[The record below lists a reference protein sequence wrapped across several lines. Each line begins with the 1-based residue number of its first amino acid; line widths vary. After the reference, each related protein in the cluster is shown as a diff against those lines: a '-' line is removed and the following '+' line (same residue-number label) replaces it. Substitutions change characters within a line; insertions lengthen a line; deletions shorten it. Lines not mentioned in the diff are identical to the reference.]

1 MKPLPVFLV
10 SRADFFRRFFS
21 FRLLLLA
28 VEMLFFV
35 FSFSRLRFLFSAC
48 VLALF
53 VSCAGGGGGGGGG
66 GTSPR
71 APFSFADESIV
82 GMNVSIDGD
91 YRELRSQRGANFSVT
106 VFCSGVCGVERE
118 VLFFRSLD
126 DEISLQDEEDKDV
139 RLLLN
144 ASTGA
149 QELTVRFEAKRP
161 GRYYY
166 GVCIGEHCSA
176 GVRLV
181 VSGVAVT
188 GVDVKFVVSGLAV
201 LDVSADLVEND
212 DRLNVTTA
220 LFCYGRQ
227 PCSDFPVDY
236 YRATGE
242 DEESFLHQEV
252 PTLANDMAAEDA
264 IEDIVTYIVNATYY
278 GCGGPF
284 SAEYCMSS
292 RVRFDDEDGDG
303 LSPRHD
309 IDDDGDGLIELETAA
324 QFFNIRYVLD
334 GSGYQGIDGGTK
346 STQGCSACVGYELTA
361 DIDLAS
367 YGRFYAGGAGWLP
380 VGTQSAPFTAIFSGN
395 NFTVSNLYIARPAE
409 DDVGLF
415 GAVGATAELRDV
427 HLARV
432 NVTGDS
438 GVGGLTG
445 FGDGATIMVS
455 SVAGTVSGNEN
466 VGGLMGRGEDA
477 TIGVSYALGTV
488 SGDENV
494 GGLTGFG
501 RDATIMASY
510 ARVVVSGEE
519 NVGGL
524 TGWGVNATVSFSY
537 AAGEVSG
544 NVSGGLV
551 GFGLPKAVTLS
562 YWDSDVSGI
571 TNGSGEPH
579 TTAALQSP
587 LAAADI
593 YANWTQTCPQND
605 ALPVWDF
612 GTSGH
617 YPLIR
622 CMSGGLAAQAPD
634 LPFFAGR
641 VDLASAEVA
650 AVDTLVLELSLVCAV
665 ESCETADQTV
675 SFYLSRDAHISAE
688 DIEIDSRSLGDLP
701 SAGGMVRVAALLAAG
716 TPPGP
721 YYVGACLR
729 GSCTSMSAV
738 EELVVTGLGLV
749 ALTPEA
755 MRVARGDSVEF
766 DLDIYCFGSSPCA
779 ATLSYYRAVAP
790 DTAGMRLGDLPVP
803 EIAADTGR
811 VLSFQDEAD
820 YAERAFYYVCL
831 GSVYCTARVEILID
845 GDGDEVLDSI
855 DVDDD
860 GDGLIEIG
868 TAEEL
873 DAMRY
878 VLDGSGFRENA
889 GAAVDMRGCPPA
901 GCRGYELTAD
911 IDLASHGQRED
922 GSAGWQPIG
931 AQDAPFAAVFN
942 GNNFT
947 LSNLYIDRPAEDLV
961 GFFGVLSG
969 TALVRSVSLSDIE
982 VRGKQGVGGLVGR
995 VEAGGKV
1002 LFAAVRRGQVFGFA
1016 ATFNDVGGLVGDA
1029 TGATINASSFDG
1041 EVSGTGR
1048 YIGGLVG
1055 DGVNTTITA
1064 SYAHGTV
1071 SGDTFVGGL
1080 VGRGESA
1087 TITASYAAEDVSG
1100 TEDIGGLVGRG
1111 EGVTIT
1117 ASYAVGTVS
1126 GGNIGGLLGGLD
1138 SPAAVTASYWDS
1150 NVIDQ
1155 DLVGFGEP
1163 RSTVQLQVP
1172 AEELRTAW
1180 EGQRCPGSAEA
1191 GVGFW

>member
-10 SRADFFRRFFS
+10 CRADFFRRFFS
-21 FRLLLLA
+21 FRLLLLT

-66 GTSPR
+66 SGGGTSPR

-82 GMNVSIDGD
+82 GGNVSIDGD
-91 YRELRSQRGANFSVT
+91 YRELRSQRFANFSLT
-106 VFCSGVCGVERE
+106 VLCSGVCDEERE
-118 VLFFRSLD
+118 FLFFRSLD
-126 DEISLQDEEDKDV
+126 DEISLQDEEV
-139 RLLLN
+139 GSVLRN
-144 ASTGA
+144 VSTGA

-188 GVDVKFVVSGLAV
+188 GVDVRFVVSGVAV

-212 DRLNVTTA
+212 DRLNVTTT

-242 DEESFLHQEV
+242 DGASRLQQEV

-284 SAEYCMSS
+284 SAESESEYCMSS
-292 RVRFDDEDGDG
+292 PVRFDDEDGDG

-324 QFFNIRYVLD
+324 QFFNIRHVLD
-334 GSGYQGIDGGTK
+334 GSGYRTILGGVK
-346 STQGCSACVGYELTA
+346 NTQGCSACVGYELTA

-432 NVTGDS
+432 DVTGDS

-445 FGDGATIMVS
+445 FGDGATIRVS

-466 VGGLMGRGEDA
+466 VGGLMGRGDNA

-488 SGDENV
+488 RGDVNI
-494 GGLTGFG
+494 GGLTGSG
-501 RDATIMASY
+501 RDATIMTSY
-510 ARVVVSGEE
+510 ARVAVSGEE
-519 NVGGL
+519 RVGGL

-562 YWDSDVSGI
+562 YWDREVSGI

-579 TTAALQSP
+579 TTAELQSP

-593 YANWTQTCPQND
+593 YANWMQTCPQND

-634 LPFFAGR
+634 LPFIAGR

-650 AVDTLVLELSLVCAV
+650 AVDRLDLELSLVCAV
-665 ESCETADQTV
+665 ESCETAEQTV
-675 SFYLSRDAHISAE
+675 SFHLSRDPHISAE
-688 DIEIDSRSLGDLP
+688 DIEIASRSLGDLP
-701 SAGGMVRVAALLAAG
+701 SAGGMIRVRVDDAMLPAG

-729 GSCTSMSAV
+729 GFCTSALAV

-749 ALTPEA
+749 ALTPET
-755 MRVARGDSVEF
+755 MRVARGGSVVLAA
-766 DLDIYCFGSSPCA
+766 DLYCFGSSSCA
-779 ATLSYYRAVAP
+779 PTTLSYYR
-790 DTAGMRLGDLPVP
+790 
-803 EIAADTGR
+803 
-811 VLSFQDEAD
+811 S
-820 YAERAFYYVCL
+820 
-831 GSVYCTARVEILID
+831 
-845 GDGDEVLDSI
+845 
-855 DVDDD
+855 
-860 GDGLIEIG
+860 
-868 TAEEL
+868 
-873 DAMRY
+873 
-878 VLDGSGFRENA
+878 
-889 GAAVDMRGCPPA
+889 
-901 GCRGYELTAD
+901 
-911 IDLASHGQRED
+911 
-922 GSAGWQPIG
+922 SA
-931 AQDAPFAAVFN
+931 
-942 GNNFT
+942 
-947 LSNLYIDRPAEDLV
+947 L
-961 GFFGVLSG
+961 
-969 TALVRSVSLSDIE
+969 
-982 VRGKQGVGGLVGR
+982 
-995 VEAGGKV
+995 
-1002 LFAAVRRGQVFGFA
+1002 
-1016 ATFNDVGGLVGDA
+1016 
-1029 TGATINASSFDG
+1029 
-1041 EVSGTGR
+1041 
-1048 YIGGLVG
+1048 
-1055 DGVNTTITA
+1055 NTTGMQ
-1064 SYAHGTV
+1064 S
-1071 SGDTFVGGL
+1071 
-1080 VGRGESA
+1080 RGSFC
-1087 TITASYAAEDVSG
+1087 S
-1100 TEDIGGLVGRG
+1100 
-1111 EGVTIT
+1111 
-1117 ASYAVGTVS
+1117 
-1126 GGNIGGLLGGLD
+1126 
-1138 SPAAVTASYWDS
+1138 
-1150 NVIDQ
+1150 
-1155 DLVGFGEP
+1155 
-1163 RSTVQLQVP
+1163 
-1172 AEELRTAW
+1172 
-1180 EGQRCPGSAEA
+1180 
-1191 GVGFW
+1191 